1 MPGDEAT
8 GATPA
13 EIQLHSAGPAAHL
26 RRGPDGHLGRFVV
39 KLSFGVGAFAVAW
52 LAYIDAP
59 ITDLC
64 LLVLALAVLCSLVAA
79 AAGFGIERCD
89 DHWPGPEADAAT
101 IAQLQRSRLRRR
113 RVAVTFLLAA
123 YALAALSCGLAL
135 NLRGYSSDN
144 GEQQT
149 ARTIRP
155 I

>member
-1 MPGDEAT
+1 MSGDEST

-13 EIQLHSAGPAAHL
+13 EPRPGSAGPAAHPQ
-26 RRGPDGHLGRFVV
+26 RAPDRHLGRFVV
-39 KLSFGVGAFAVAW
+39 RLSFGVGAFAMAW

-79 AAGFGIERCD
+79 AAGFSIERCD
-89 DHWPGPEADAAT
+89 DQWPGPESDAAA
-101 IAQLQRSRLRRR
+101 IEKFLRSRLRRTR
-113 RVAVTFLLAA
+113 LAAAFLLAA

-135 NLRGYSSDN
+135 NLRGYGNDN

-149 ARTIRP
+149 VRTTQP

>member
-1 MPGDEAT
+1 MPGDEST

-13 EIQLHSAGPAAHL
+13 EPRPDSAGPL
-26 RRGPDGHLGRFVV
+26 PRPRGVPDRHQGRFVV
-39 KLSFGVGAFAVAW
+39 KLSFAIGAFAMAW

-79 AAGFGIERCD
+79 AAGFAIERCD
-89 DHWPGPEADAAT
+89 DQWAGAEIDGAT
-101 IAQLQRSRLRRR
+101 VAQLRRARLRRSRLA
-113 RVAVTFLLAA
+113 VAFLLAA

-135 NLRGYSSDN
+135 NLRGYGSEN

-149 ARTIRP
+149 VRTTQP
-155 I
+155 L

>member
-1 MPGDEAT
+1 MSEDEST

-13 EIQLHSAGPAAHL
+13 GPAAHP
-26 RRGPDGHLGRFVV
+26 RRAPDRHLGRFVV
-39 KLSFGVGAFAVAW
+39 KLSFAVGAFAMAW

-64 LLVLALAVLCSLVAA
+64 LLVLALSVLCSLVAA
-79 AAGFGIERCD
+79 AAGFGIERYD
-89 DHWPGPEADAAT
+89 DQWPGPDTDAAA
-101 IAQLQRSRLRRR
+101 IAKFQRTRLRLSRLA
-113 RVAVTFLLAA
+113 VAFLLAA

-135 NLRGYSSDN
+135 NLRGYGSEN

-149 ARTIRP
+149 GRTTQP